1 MTDIMAQNTA
11 RAFWIDRPGK
21 GVIREESLPVPAKS
35 EVRVRTL
42 YSAVSRGTESL
53 VFQGKVP
60 QSQWQAMCAPFQGGF
75 FPAPLKYG
83 YINIGVVEDGA
94 LPAGTQVF
102 CLYPHQ
108 DRYVVPADAVTPLP
122 DILPPERAVLA
133 ANMETAINGLWDAAP
148 LIGDRISVIGA
159 GVVGCL
165 VAFLASRLPGA
176 KVELIDIDPAKA
188 AIAEALGVPF
198 ALTRDASREADI
210 VIHAS
215 GNPMGLQS
223 ALTLA
228 GYEAT
233 ILEMSWYG
241 STLVPLPLGE
251 EFHSKRLILKSSQVG
266 GVSPARRARRGYAD
280 RMALALSLL
289 AEDRLDA
296 LITGESPFEELP
308 DLMPTLASNPAG
320 TLCHRIRY

>member
-1 MTDIMAQNTA
+1 MTANTA

-21 GVIREESLPVPAKS
+21 GAIREESLPEPAEG

-60 QSQWQAMCAPFQGGF
+60 QSQWQAMRAPFQGGF
-75 FPAPLKYG
+75 FPSPLKYG
-83 YINIGVVEDGA
+83 YINVGVVEAGS
-94 LPAGTQVF
+94 LPSGTLVF

-108 DRYVVPADAVTPLP
+108 DRYVVPAESVTSLP
-122 DILPPERAVLA
+122 AGLPPERAVLA

-148 LIGDRISVIGA
+148 LVGDRIAVIGA

-165 VAFLASRLPGA
+165 VGFLASSLPGA
-176 KVELIDIDPAKA
+176 QVELIDIDPARA
-188 AIAEALGVPF
+188 AIAEALGIPF
-198 ALTRDASREADI
+198 ALTRDAARDADI

-215 GNPMGLQS
+215 GNPMGLQA

-228 GYEAT
+228 AYEAT

-266 GVSPARRARRGYAD
+266 GVSPVRRARRGYGD

-289 AEDRLDA
+289 LDDRLDA
-296 LITGESPFEELP
+296 LISGESPFEELP
-308 DLMPTLASNPAG
+308 EIMPTLVSNPAG
-320 TLCHRIRY
+320 ALCHRIRY

>member
-1 MTDIMAQNTA
+1 MTDRIA
-11 RAFWIDRPGK
+11 RAFWIDKPGR
-21 GVIREESLPVPAKS
+21 GSLREESLPAVGEG

-60 QSQWQAMCAPFQGGF
+60 QSQWQAMRAPFQGGF

-83 YINIGVVEDGA
+83 YINVGAVEEGA
-94 LPAGTQVF
+94 LPAGTPVF

-108 DRYVVPADAVTPLP
+108 SAYVVPLDAVTPLP
-122 DILPPERAVLA
+122 AALPPERAVLA

-148 LIGDRISVIGA
+148 LVGDRIAVIGA

-165 VAFLASRLPGA
+165 VAWLASRVPGA
-176 KVELIDIDPAKA
+176 TVELIDVDPAKRA
-188 AIAEALGVPF
+188 VAEALDVPF
-198 ALTRDASREADI
+198 AEVRDASRDADI

-215 GNPMGLQS
+215 GNPMGLQTG
-223 ALTLA
+223 LTLA

-233 ILEMSWYG
+233 LVEMSWYG

-266 GVSPARRARRGYAD
+266 GVSPARRARRSYGD
-280 RMALALSLL
+280 RMALALTLL
-289 AEDRLDA
+289 QDARLDA
-296 LITGESPFEELP
+296 LITGESAFEELP
-308 DLMPTLASNPAG
+308 DLMPTLAAAPGG

>member
-1 MTDIMAQNTA
+1 MTNPTS
-11 RAFWIDRPGK
+11 RAFWIERPGK
-21 GVIREESLPVPAKS
+21 GSLREESLPALG
-35 EVRVRTL
+35 EGDVRVRTL
-42 YSAVSRGTESL
+42 YTAVSRGTESL
-53 VFQGKVP
+53 IFQGKVP
-60 QSQWQAMCAPFQGGF
+60 QSQWQAMRAPHQGGF

-83 YINIGVVEDGA
+83 YINVGVVEDGA
-94 LPAGTQVF
+94 LPAGTPVF
-102 CLYPHQ
+102 CLFPHQ
-108 DRYVVPADAVTPLP
+108 DRYVVPAESVTPLP
-122 DILPPERAVLA
+122 ASLPPERAVLA

-148 LIGDRISVIGA
+148 LVGDRIAVIGA

-176 KVELIDIDPAKA
+176 QIELIDVDPAKA
-188 AIAEALGVPF
+188 AIAEALGITF

-210 VIHAS
+210 IIHAS
-215 GNPMGLQS
+215 GNPMGLQT

-266 GVSPARRARRGYAD
+266 GVSPARRARRGYGD

-289 AEDRLDA
+289 QDARLDA

-308 DLMPTLASNPAG
+308 ELMATLSTTPSG

>member
-1 MTDIMAQNTA
+1 MTANTA

-21 GVIREESLPVPAKS
+21 GVIREESLPEPAKG

-60 QSQWQAMCAPFQGGF
+60 QSQWQAMRAPFQGGF

-83 YINIGVVEDGA
+83 YINVGVVEDGA
-94 LPAGTQVF
+94 LAAGTPVF

-108 DRYVVPADAVTPLP
+108 DRYVVPAEAVTPLP
-122 DILPPERAVLA
+122 GGLPPARAVLA

-148 LIGDRISVIGA
+148 LIGDRIAVIGA

-176 KVELIDIDPAKA
+176 QVELIDIDPAKS
-188 AIAEALGVPF
+188 AIAGALGIPF
-198 ALTRDASREADI
+198 ALTRDATREADI

-228 GYEAT
+228 AYEAT

-266 GVSPARRARRGYAD
+266 GVSPARRARRGFTD

-289 AEDRLDA
+289 ADDRLDA

-308 DLMPTLASNPAG
+308 EIMPTLASNPAG
-320 TLCHRIRY
+320 TPIGTLCHRIRY

>member
-1 MTDIMAQNTA
+1 MTANTA

-21 GVIREESLPVPAKS
+21 GAIREESLPDLAEG

-60 QSQWQAMCAPFQGGF
+60 QSQWQAMRAPFQGGF

-83 YINIGVVEDGA
+83 YINVGVVEAGA
-94 LPAGTQVF
+94 LPAGTPVF

-108 DRYVVPADAVTPLP
+108 DRYVVPAEAVTTLP
-122 DILPPERAVLA
+122 ASLPPQRAVLA

-148 LIGDRISVIGA
+148 LVGDRIAVIGA

-165 VAFLASRLPGA
+165 AAFLASRIPGIQ
-176 KVELIDIDPAKA
+176 VELIDIDPAKA
-188 AIAEALGVPF
+188 AIAEALGLPF
-198 ALTRDASREADI
+198 ALTRDASRDADI

-228 GYEAT
+228 AYEGT

-266 GVSPARRARRGYAD
+266 GVSPARRARRSYAD

-289 AEDRLDA
+289 ADDRLDA

-308 DLMPTLASNPAG
+308 ELMVTLSTTPSGTPIG

>member
-1 MTDIMAQNTA
+1 MTANTA

-21 GVIREESLPVPAKS
+21 GAIREESLPEPAEG

-60 QSQWQAMCAPFQGGF
+60 QSQWQAMRAPFQGGF

-83 YINIGVVEDGA
+83 YINVGVVEAGS
-94 LPAGTQVF
+94 LPPGTLVF

-108 DRYVVPADAVTPLP
+108 DRYVVPAESVTSLP
-122 DILPPERAVLA
+122 AGLPPERAVLA

-148 LIGDRISVIGA
+148 LVGDRIAVIGA

-165 VAFLASRLPGA
+165 VGFLASSLPGA
-176 KVELIDIDPAKA
+176 QVELIDIDPARA
-188 AIAEALGVPF
+188 AIAEALGIPF
-198 ALTRDASREADI
+198 ALTRDAARDADI

-215 GNPMGLQS
+215 GNPMGLQA

-228 GYEAT
+228 AYEAT

-266 GVSPARRARRGYAD
+266 GVSPVRRARRGYGD

-289 AEDRLDA
+289 LDDRLDA
-296 LITGESPFEELP
+296 LISGESPFEELP
-308 DLMPTLASNPAG
+308 EIMPTLVSNPAG
-320 TLCHRIRY
+320 ALCHRIRY